1 MHLFAKNRKT
11 WVKGEKIERRDPVM
25 DPALQEKLRNT
36 ISSPF
41 KRVHKRRIHL
51 GTHYKT
57 GRIICQI

>member
-1 MHLFAKNRKT
+1 
-11 WVKGEKIERRDPVM
+11 M

-57 GRIICQI
+57 KKIVCQIKTRP